1 MVVGGLS
8 VACDIMT
15 PLEHY
20 PVVDLGPL
28 MKGLAIGGL
37 GIVHVFLAQFAIGG
51 GLLLCCLQWLHMRGG
66 CPLARRFI
74 DGYFKVLVLVSFVL
88 GAVTGVAMW
97 FTSIQVS
104 PRTIGVMV
112 LEFHWVWA
120 TEWTFFCLE
129 VVSGYLFYR
138 YGPRLPDATR
148 LRLLGLYAF
157 ASWMSLFWING
168 ILSWQLTPGGWLEN
182 HDVWTGFFNP
192 GFLPSLLFRTISAAA
207 IAALAACV
215 LINAVPGFSRE
226 DRASLVAVCARPL
239 VFMLAMP
246 FLGAWYLGVM
256 PADSRGWATGGN
268 VPMTLFLSMAVGSST
283 LIGLYAI
290 VAILRQRLFVNGAT
304 ASLLLA
310 LAFVATA
317 GGEFV
322 REGVRKPFTVRQYLY
337 SNSIARDGVA
347 VLRARGS
354 TTDDPYPVRDAAS
367 YANEQLVLG
376 ARVFRAQCSVCHTLE
391 GVNAVVELAGGWTI
405 EQRRINIAQLQRT
418 KPFMPPFAGTPEEL
432 EALVQLIGWI
442 AAGRPT
448 SWDLSNDGRVLDD
461 IRRRM
466 DEAGTGPGSPTATLA
481 VHLREGPQDAGVRP
495 DGPP

>member
-1 MVVGGLS
+1 MLAAQALMS
-8 VACDIMT
+8 AATVA
-15 PLEHY
+15 L
-20 PVVDLGPL
+20 PVLAPKAAPDLGVPAAWVGL
-28 MKGLAIGGL
+28 FVALVYGSSMVCGLAGGSLLRRWGAVRASQASLLCAGAALLLVALPHPVASAAGALLLGL
-37 GIVHVFLAQFAIGG
+37 GYGPLNPASSH
-51 GLLLCCLQWLHMRGG
+51 LLDRVAPPQ
-66 CPLARRFI
+66 RRATIFSI
-74 DGYFKVLVLVSFVL
+74 KQTGVPL
-88 GAVTGVAMW
+88 GAVLAGA
-97 FTSIQVS
+97 
-104 PRTIGVMV
+104 
-112 LEFHWVWA
+112 L
-120 TEWTFFCLE
+120 
-129 VVSGYLFYR
+129 
-138 YGPRLPDATR
+138 
-148 LRLLGLYAF
+148 
-157 ASWMSLFWING
+157 
-168 ILSWQLTPGGWLEN
+168 
-182 HDVWTGFFNP
+182 
-192 GFLPSLLFRTISAAA
+192 LPSLALAAGWPAA

-290 VAILRQRLFVNGAT
+290 VAIMRQRLFVNGAT

-466 DEAGTGPGSPTATLA
+466 DEAGTGPGSPAATLA
-481 VHLREGPQDAGVRP
+481 VRLREGPQDAGVRP